1 MNDGQLQTVERVR
14 GFLEGSEAVEFRGLT
29 TQEKYY
35 WIEEVLIRF
44 KYHRLKR
51 GEKGVILP
59 VYREGYG
66 VFPVTGSQAD
76 SGVQTDRAVEE
87 NAIQET
93 PLSPE
98 VYPIRD
104 WTTCQDR

>member
-1 MNDGQLQTVERVR
+1 MVEQVKQ
-14 GFLEGSEAVEFRGLT
+14 FLEGSEAVEFRGLT

-51 GEKGVILP
+51 GEKGVIRR
-59 VYREGYG
+59 YIEK
-66 VFPVTGSQAD
+66 VTGYSRSRVGRLIAEYKP
-76 SGVQTDRAVEE
+76 DRAVEE

-93 PLSPE
+93 PLSLE